1 MEIRILHFKA
11 MRLQISSSKL
21 LPSRL
26 GLNILTYVN
35 EPEPENILKKMA
47 DQMTILPR

>member
-21 LPSRL
+21 LPSRP
-26 GLNILTYVN
+26 GLNVLTYVN
-35 EPEPENILKKMA
+35 EPTGKHFEKMA